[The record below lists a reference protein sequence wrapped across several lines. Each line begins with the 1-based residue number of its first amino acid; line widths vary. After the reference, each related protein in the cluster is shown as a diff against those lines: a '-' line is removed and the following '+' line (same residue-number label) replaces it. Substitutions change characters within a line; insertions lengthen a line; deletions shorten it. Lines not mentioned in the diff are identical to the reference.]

1 MEDFSK
7 SSSDLTEKKSSFDF
21 NSAVK
26 DLLAGKK
33 LTGIYFLCALKKQCF
48 FNKKIWR
55 HTNAAYQRTRG
66 DRPFRRTR
74 LTYSQ
79 GRYQRQQEQEERLNL

>member
-7 SSSDLTEKKSSFDF
+7 SSSDLTEKKPSFDF

-33 LTGIYFLCALKKQCF
+33 LTGEGGILTPLIKELVETALSV
-48 FNKKIWR
+48 KIKIKVSDLFIPILP
-55 HTNAAYQRTRG
+55 TAFTM
-66 DRPFRRTR
+66 RPGVFVC
-74 LTYSQ
+74 SSIN
-79 GRYQRQQEQEERLNL
+79 RYPQK